1 MLPLPSRRLLL
12 LLVAAAPLFLFGI
25 WIGLAADLL
34 ILVAAAADAVLI
46 PRPGQLHLERRVP
59 GRVSLG
65 GEAEIELE
73 VESTFPRPLRLR
85 VTDDLPPSLGRR
97 GGEVLELVLPPRG
110 RARAAYRVDAIER
123 GEATLGDLHL
133 RLLGPLG
140 LVWRQRR
147 ERRTD
152 TILVQPGLA
161 EVGRARLLGMRH
173 RLREPGMRAV
183 RAGGEGT
190 SFESL
195 REYVRGD
202 DPRRIDWKATARR
215 GNLIVRQFEAERSQD
230 VLVAIDAGRW
240 MAERIGGR
248 ERLDH
253 ALAAAL
259 LLADTAAAQG
269 DRVGVFVFAE
279 RVEHFLPP
287 ARASLPRLADVL
299 GRVEARLR
307 EPDYPA
313 AFAYLSRQL
322 RRRSLLVLF
331 TDVIDARTSAA
342 LLAHLGAAA
351 HRHLVLAVTLRNT
364 ALDAAATTPMH
375 DEAAVFRRAAA
386 EELLGA
392 RSQALVTMQRAGVL
406 VADVDPQNATPAVVN
421 RYLEV
426 KRRGLL

>member
-1 MLPLPSRRLLL
+1 M
-12 LLVAAAPLFLFGI
+12 
-25 WIGLAADLL
+25 
-34 ILVAAAADAVLI
+34 
-46 PRPGQLHLERRVP
+46 
-59 GRVSLG
+59 
-65 GEAEIELE
+65 
-73 VESTFPRPLRLR
+73 
-85 VTDDLPPSLGRR
+85 
-97 GGEVLELVLPPRG
+97 
-110 RARAAYRVDAIER
+110 
-123 GEATLGDLHL
+123 
-133 RLLGPLG
+133 
-140 LVWRQRR
+140 
-147 ERRTD
+147 
-152 TILVQPGLA
+152 
-161 EVGRARLLGMRH
+161 
-173 RLREPGMRAV
+173 
-183 RAGGEGT
+183 
-190 SFESL
+190 
-195 REYVRGD
+195 RGD
-202 DPRRIDWKATARR
+202 DTRRIDWKATARR

-230 VLVAIDAGRW
+230 VLLAIDAGRW

-269 DRVGVFVFAE
+269 DRVGIFVFAD
-279 RVEHFLPP
+279 RIEHFLPP

-307 EPDYPA
+307 EPNYPA

-351 HRHLVLAVTLRNT
+351 HRHLVLAVTLHNT
-364 ALDAAATTPMH
+364 ALDAAATAPVH

-392 RSQALVTMQRAGVL
+392 RAQALATMQRAGVL